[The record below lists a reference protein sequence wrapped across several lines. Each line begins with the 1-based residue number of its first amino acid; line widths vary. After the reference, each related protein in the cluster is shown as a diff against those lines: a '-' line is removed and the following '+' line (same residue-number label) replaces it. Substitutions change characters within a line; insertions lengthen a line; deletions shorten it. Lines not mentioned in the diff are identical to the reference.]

1 MTDPMADLGEVTIRV
16 LTADDWREWRTLR
29 RAALGDSPAAFSSKL
44 ADWSGSGDF
53 EHRWRERLAGPSY
66 DLVATL
72 ADRPAGMASGILAG
86 PREAELI
93 SMWVAPFARGH
104 GVGAALI
111 DAIADWAR
119 ATGRKSLQLRV
130 VEGNHPATRLYER
143 RGFVDVGR
151 APAEPG
157 EDQIERLM
165 ILELHRPRRKRTGQ
179 TRPAPT
185 PGTSAGH

>member
-1 MTDPMADLGEVTIRV
+1 MTDPTTDLGEVTIRV

-29 RAALGDSPAAFSSKL
+29 RAALGDSPGAFGSKL
-44 ADWSGSGDF
+44 ADWSGAGDF

-66 DLVATL
+66 NLVAAL

-86 PREAELI
+86 RREAELI

-130 VEGNHPATRLYER
+130 VQGNHPATRLYER
-143 RGFVDVGR
+143 RGFVDRGR

-165 ILELHRPRRKRTGQ
+165 VLELHRPRRKRTGQ

>member
-1 MTDPMADLGEVTIRV
+1 MGYYPPMTDPPADLGEVTIRV

-29 RAALGDSPAAFSSKL
+29 RAALGDSPHAFGSKL
-44 ADWSGSGDF
+44 ADWSGAGDF

-111 DAIADWAR
+111 DAIAHWAR
-119 ATGRKSLQLRV
+119 ATGRRSLQLRV

-143 RGFVDVGR
+143 RGFVDRGR

-165 ILELHRPRRKRTGQ
+165 VLELHRPRRKRTGR
-179 TRPAPT
+179 TRPA
-185 PGTSAGH
+185 TST